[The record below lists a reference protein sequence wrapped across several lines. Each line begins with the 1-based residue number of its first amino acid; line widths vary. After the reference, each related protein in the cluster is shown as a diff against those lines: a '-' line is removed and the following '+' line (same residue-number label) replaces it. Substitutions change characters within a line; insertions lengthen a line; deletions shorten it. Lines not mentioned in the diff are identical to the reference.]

1 MHLFLVFLFLIEGQL
16 IYNVVL
22 ISNVQQSDL
31 VIYIYINTHMYIVF
45 QILFHYRL
53 LQDINIVPCAIT
65 RSLLFVY
72 LYTAVCICYSQT
84 PNLSL
89 PPLVTIS
96 LFSMSGSRKVVEKIT
111 QMS

>member
-22 ISNVQQSDL
+22 ISSVQQSDL

-53 LQDINIVPCAIT
+53 LQDIEYNSLCYTVGPC
-65 RSLLFVY
+65 Y
-72 LYTAVCICYSQT
+72 LPILY
-84 PNLSL
+84 
-89 PPLVTIS
+89 
-96 LFSMSGSRKVVEKIT
+96 KVVCRLTLTSQLI
-111 QMS
+111 SFLFPHYPLW